1 MSVCTEDSWRDYL
14 LDSPEELITL
24 IWIYSCL
31 KKQQKN
37 NNNNKKHT
45 SVFTNESLFRFF
57 FFPIIMKQLY
67 IDNDSC

>member
-31 KKQQKN
+31 KKKTKKQQQQQKT
-37 NNNNKKHT
+37 HQC
-45 SVFTNESLFRFF
+45 VH
-57 FFPIIMKQLY
+57 
-67 IDNDSC
+67 